1 MKIGILV
8 AGLPP
13 EVLGGAETQA
23 MRAAARLA
31 ERHEV
36 TMFTRSATVPES
48 LRNRPRCLV
57 VRRCTAR
64 RRGLRF
70 VADLLGSLR
79 ALAARR
85 HALDVLVAYQ
95 SVIDGL
101 IAVIAG
107 RWWSLPTLVWIRSEV
122 EFDFV
127 GSRQARWLAPWVYR
141 RADRIAVQTARLG
154 EQLQVA
160 LRSAGH
166 ARLADSVAAK
176 SCVIG
181 NGIELA
187 APSAASDRTELLYVG
202 RLAADKGVIH
212 LLEAMRCCPGAR
224 LTIVGDGPERER
236 LQAAAR
242 GIAHIQFAGRTPPE
256 QVPAWLAQAGIVVLP
271 SLRNEGLP
279 NVLLEAMAAGLVVIA
294 SRNAGIPDLVRDGEN
309 GLLVEPGDSR
319 ALAQGD
325 PCGECRRRVARPTA
339 STRAQRC
346 AGLCLAGDHRRPR
359 KPSRRVDTPGGR
371 RVNVSGGRARDHHQ
385 AMEHHAQDRQL
396 AEPSSPLHRQWC

>member
-23 MRAAARLA
+23 MGAAARLA

-36 TMFTRSATVPES
+36 TLFTRSAAVPES
-48 LRNRPRCLV
+48 LRNRPHCLV
-57 VRRCTAR
+57 IRRCTAR

-70 VADLLGSLR
+70 VADLVGSLR

-85 HALDVLVAYQ
+85 HTLDVLVAYQ

-181 NGIELA
+181 NGVELA
-187 APSAASDRTELLYVG
+187 APSATGDRTELLYVG

-212 LLEAMRCCPGAR
+212 LLEAMRCCPRAR

-242 GIAHIQFAGRTPPE
+242 GIAHVQFAGRTAPE

-309 GLLVEPGDSR
+309 GLLVEPGDSH
-319 ALAQGD
+319 ALA
-325 PCGECRRRVARPTA
+325 
-339 STRAQRC
+339 RAIQ
-346 AGLCLAGDHRRPR
+346 A
-359 KPSRRVDTPGGR
+359 
-371 RVNVSGGRARDHHQ
+371 VSEDAELRARLRQRARSDVQ
-385 AMEHHAQDRQL
+385 AYAWPAIIAALESHL
-396 AEPSSPLHRQWC
+396 AELTRPVGGG